1 MEELREQIEKY
12 TTDFQERSERNE
24 IVKGEEIVVENLLIT
39 EIEFYEIALLFVSLL
54 FRCKIVLFTKLNRIE
69 YSIMKSETRI
79 KTDNEFTMYLHKTTN
94 ITLQ

>member
-24 IVKGEEIVVENLLIT
+24 IVKGEEIVVENLLKT